1 MPVVLFAGRSGEL
14 GQKVHASNRGGSGKL
29 MSYLDKEEK
38 RFFIDQNGNR
48 LTALQ
53 AEVLIDGNAKRLRER
68 DSKFH
73 STVDSFSKK
82 ELRGLTDSDLE
93 KIAHARQAEY
103 AKTFNRA
110 GVERENLV
118 YVFRIEHYRYF
129 KKEDVENGVLVDEE
143 TNQRFVVKDKL
154 KKGEGR
160 EQFTENGTKIYHVG
174 DKKTGDQRHIHYVS
188 SAQINLEKVQEL
200 KEKGVLG
207 EKARTVQISPMIDS
221 RDVEKGQGAAKGGF
235 NRVAFQ
241 NAVERKFDQ
250 LANYDRPYSET
261 FEYARIAAVG
271 SLKEKV
277 INEQLRREDD
287 LKRQPPGSSDPGGTA
302 QVVSFDP
309 RPQIVTIPKQQQQ
322 AKIVLTKE
330 QRERVQDIKDSISD
344 SVKTSRQAPA
354 RPPGDI
360 ILDKAPAKPVD
371 LDLNQFRLDKK
382 DLTNDDKTSV
392 GEILGK
398 SDRDLI
404 ESRDKAKGK
413 DKDLKPGEPGDSGA
427 TDQSQMGA
435 QKQDQAQKQE
445 RDQKRDRKRGMGM

>member
-174 DKKTGDQRHIHYVS
+174 DKKTGDQRH
-188 SAQINLEKVQEL
+188 
-200 KEKGVLG
+200 
-207 EKARTVQISPMIDS
+207 ISPMIDS